1 VEPITCSLSSAE
13 AVDRTS
19 AWAAL
24 LDLATERQGT
34 ASGVRLRLPADP
46 DLVARAAE
54 LAVREAEC
62 CSFFSFTL
70 AIDAKGA
77 WLEVV
82 APPDG
87 RVVLDELF
95 AAR

>member
-1 VEPITCSLSSAE
+1 VEPIACSLSSAE

-19 AWAAL
+19 AWAGL

-46 DLVARAAE
+46 GLVARAAE

-77 WLEVV
+77 WLEVA